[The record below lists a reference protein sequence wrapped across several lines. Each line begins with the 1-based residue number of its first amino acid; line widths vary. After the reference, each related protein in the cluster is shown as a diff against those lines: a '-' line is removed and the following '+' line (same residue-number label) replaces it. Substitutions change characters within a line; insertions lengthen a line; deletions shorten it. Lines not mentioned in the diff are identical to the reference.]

1 MWVWLKYL
9 ADGQQDLWEQRV
21 QGNQNAVIT
30 ALRGRKSLRLDLYCE
45 AEAEALRLVEEFGG
59 AVRRLE
65 DLDWVA
71 ESARSIPPLKIRDCL
86 LVTSE
91 TAPARLQELQKS
103 NKDRIVVMIPAE
115 MAFGTGDHAT
125 TSSCLRF
132 LADEARARQGGHWSM
147 LDLGCGSGVLAIAAR
162 LLGADKCEAIDSDPN
177 AVVVARRNVE
187 RNSASGVRIS
197 QSDLDD
203 WIPENL
209 HDVVMAN
216 LFATVLQRSF
226 EKMAKTLREGGVL
239 VVSGVLEDQWDD
251 TREAAQ
257 AAGLAF
263 EVVHQRGKW
272 ISAKGGA
279 A

>member
-1 MWVWLKYL
+1 M
-9 ADGQQDLWEQRV
+9 
-21 QGNQNAVIT
+21 
-30 ALRGRKSLRLDLYCE
+30 
-45 AEAEALRLVEEFGG
+45 
-59 AVRRLE
+59 
-65 DLDWVA
+65 
-71 ESARSIPPLKIRDCL
+71 
-86 LVTSE
+86 
-91 TAPARLQELQKS
+91 
-103 NKDRIVVMIPAE
+103 
-115 MAFGTGDHAT
+115 
-125 TSSCLRF
+125 
-132 LADEARARQGGHWSM
+132 
-147 LDLGCGSGVLAIAAR
+147 
-162 LLGADKCEAIDSDPN
+162 
-177 AVVVARRNVE
+177 ARRNVE

-197 QSDLDD
+197 QSDLDH

-251 TREAAQ
+251 TREVAQ

>member
-30 ALRGRKSLRLDLYCE
+30 ALRGRKSLRLELYCE

-71 ESARSIPPLKIRDCL
+71 ESARSIPPLKIRDSL

-162 LLGADKCEAIDSDPN
+162 LL
-177 AVVVARRNVE
+177 
-187 RNSASGVRIS
+187 
-197 QSDLDD
+197 
-203 WIPENL
+203 
-209 HDVVMAN
+209 
-216 LFATVLQRSF
+216 
-226 EKMAKTLREGGVL
+226 
-239 VVSGVLEDQWDD
+239 
-251 TREAAQ
+251 
-257 AAGLAF
+257 
-263 EVVHQRGKW
+263 
-272 ISAKGGA
+272 
-279 A
+279 